1 MTGSASRKQKMKA
14 EVLRHETLAPG
25 IRSLTLRVP
34 ELSVPVSP
42 GQFVGVYP
50 NDTSLL
56 LPRPVSICDCS
67 EEEKELRLV
76 YRIAGKGTVVIAGL
90 KEGEETD
97 ILGILGNGYPMEKLK
112 DRRVLLLGGGIGI
125 PPMLQL
131 AKDLEGR
138 AQARAVLGFR
148 DEQYL
153 TEDFARHCAVSV
165 ATEDGS
171 AGTKGNVIDAVRAEG
186 LGADVFYACGP
197 LPMLRAVSAL
207 AEETGAECWLSME
220 EKMAC
225 GIGACLS
232 CVCKTREID
241 AHSQVRNR
249 RVCTEGPVF
258 RSTEIVL

>member
-1 MTGSASRKQKMKA
+1 MKQRETADVLENVRIADNIFSLRLHAPKIAETSSA
-14 EVLRHETLAPG
+14 
-25 IRSLTLRVP
+25 
-34 ELSVPVSP
+34 
-42 GQFVGVYP
+42 GQFVTLYCR
-50 NDTSLL
+50 DQSRL
-56 LPRPVSICDCS
+56 LPRPISVCEADA
-67 EEEKELRLV
+67 EKGELRLV
-76 YRIAGKGTVVIAGL
+76 FRIAGAGTKEFSTLKSGESIVLAGP
-90 KEGEETD
+90 
-97 ILGILGNGYPMEKLK
+97 LGNGFPKERAYGK
-112 DRRVLLLGGGIGI
+112 RVLLFGGGIGI

-153 TEDFARHCAVSV
+153 TEDFERHCAVSV

-197 LPMLRAVSAL
+197 IPMLRAVSAL

-232 CVCKTREID
+232 CVCKTREVD

-258 RSTEIVL
+258 RSTEIEL